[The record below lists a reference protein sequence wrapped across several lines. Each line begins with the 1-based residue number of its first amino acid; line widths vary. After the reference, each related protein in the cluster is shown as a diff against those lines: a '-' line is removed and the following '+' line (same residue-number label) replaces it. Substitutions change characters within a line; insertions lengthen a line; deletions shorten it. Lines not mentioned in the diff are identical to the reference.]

1 LVDCSILL
9 LRMAMRLH
17 RKREVLLHTAFWAVY
32 VSFIINHIASYQTG
46 GQIHW
51 GRVLLGSLISV
62 SYLFLLSYLNYFYLI
77 PVFLLRR
84 KIGGFVVIFLAS
96 FTALT
101 FVRVAIETMAFGK
114 PWEMRSAAR
123 TQMFIQSAISD
134 LFIVLFIGL
143 LRFAS
148 DWLELD
154 SHRRQLETEKLNAEI
169 KFLKAQVNPHFLF
182 NTLNNLYYLSTIKS
196 DTAPLVISKL
206 SEVMRYM
213 IYDSNH
219 EKIQLAKEIEYMQH
233 YMGLERLRLRDG
245 VPLEF
250 EVAGRTDILISP
262 LILITFLENAFKH
275 GVSNGNDQCWI
286 KARLEINENRLVY
299 KIANSKIKTMSYPAD
314 GEGIGLKNV
323 KRRLDLSYPGKHRLD
338 IDDREDSYSV
348 TLTIE
353 RP

>member
-1 LVDCSILL
+1 MV
-9 LRMAMRLH
+9 MTLH

-32 VSFIINHIASYQTG
+32 VSFIINHITSYQTG
-46 GQIHW
+46 PQIHW
-51 GRVLLGSLISV
+51 GRVLLASLISV
-62 SYLFLLSYLNYFYLI
+62 SYLIVLSYLNYFYLI
-77 PVFLLRR
+77 PAFLLRK
-84 KIGGFVVIFLAS
+84 KIGGFIIS
-96 FTALT
+96 FVGCFAVLT
-101 FVRVAIETMAFGK
+101 LVRVGIETLAFGRS
-114 PWEMRSAAR
+114 WETKSPAR
-123 TQMFIQSAISD
+123 TQIIIQSTISD

-143 LRFAS
+143 LRFAA
-148 DWLELD
+148 DWVEFD
-154 SHRRQLETEKLNAEI
+154 THRRQLETEKLNAEL

-213 IYDSNH
+213 IYDSNQ
-219 EKIQLAKEIEYMQH
+219 EKIELAKEIEYMQH

-250 EVAGRTDILISP
+250 KVAGRTDILISP

-275 GVSNGNDQCWI
+275 GVINGNDQCWI
-286 KARLEINENRLVY
+286 KARLEVNENRLVY
-299 KIANSKIKTMSYPAD
+299 TIANSKIKTVSYPAD

-323 KRRLDLSYPGKHRLD
+323 KRRLDLSYPGKHKLH

-348 TLTIE
+348 ILTIE